1 MLHSRHSLTYSICGM
16 EIRSPNRVRFG
27 AFALDAR
34 AGELLRGT
42 SKVVLQEQPLRILLM
57 LVEARGEVVTCE
69 EIKKRL
75 WPNDTVVEFDH
86 SIHTAIKKLRRALED
101 PADNPKYVKTVARRG
116 YRLITPVE
124 PESDSSDQGDPTRP
138 AVPELSL
145 GPSSLLGKK
154 VAHYRV
160 LEVIGGGGMGL
171 VYRAEDLKLGRR
183 VALKFLPE
191 EVAADPLTLQRFE
204 REARTASSLNHPN
217 ICTIYEVE
225 EHEGQPFLVME
236 LLEGETL
243 REVISKAQVSA
254 GEGRAQL
261 PLERLLDIAIQIAD
275 GLDAAHQKGIIH
287 RDIKPANIFVTTKG
301 HVKILDFGLAKLA
314 AASETAAEEPDG
326 DHAHGPQLQTAGV
339 TSIEHS
345 LTVAG
350 TAMGTA
356 GYMSPEQVR
365 GEKLDARTDLFSFGL
380 ILYEMTSGL
389 RAFSG
394 DTAALLK
401 DAILNH
407 TPSPVRALN
416 PKAPPRLEQVINK
429 SLAKAREQRYQ
440 SAAELRADLER
451 LTARTNRGLVQRH
464 WKLVASAA
472 IVLAAFAGG
481 LLGWRAHRITRL
493 SGKDTIVLADFA
505 NSTSDAVFDGAL
517 RQALSLQL
525 EQSPFLNVLSDKQ
538 VSDMLKLMQH
548 PPTERLTRATAQA
561 VCLRVNGRAVM
572 EGSIAPLGPGY
583 RIDLKAVDCQSGDT
597 LANAEAG
604 SPDRANVLG
613 ALGGAASQLRQKL
626 GESRDS
632 IQRFNQPLQEATTSS
647 LEALQAYT
655 QGRKKQAD
663 EGEAA
668 AVPYFTLAVDLDPN
682 FAYAYV
688 ALGTAH
694 FYLYEYSQAAN
705 DLKKAFDLRERVSQ
719 RERFAIEG
727 YYYDWVTGEVD
738 KMRDTHLEWARTYPK
753 DYIPHLRLNAYYRF
767 MGQFEKA
774 VNEGQQAVDLAPDNA
789 ACAYALMI
797 AYVRMDRF
805 EDAKRIY
812 TETRARKLDS
822 PILHGG
828 RYIVAF
834 LENDTATMRELVESA
849 KDTPLT
855 EELQL
860 SEHFREE
867 AYYGRLK
874 DAKGLSGR
882 ASDLGRKAGSRE
894 RAAQWKTWE
903 ALAEANVGDYEGAR
917 RAAAEALALSTGP
930 DITPHVALALA
941 LSGDSEQA
949 NEIADKLAHD
959 HPVDTEVQ
967 YIRIPLVRAAIA
979 RGQNR
984 PNEAIDVL
992 VASSPYD
999 LGDGFLAPAYL
1010 RGLAYLQAGNG
1021 RQAAGEFQKLIEHPG
1036 ILEIDIKGALVRL
1049 QLGRAQVMMGDTE
1062 AARKSYQDFLTL
1074 WKDADPD
1081 IPIYRQAKAEYAKL
1095 K

>member
-1 MLHSRHSLTYSICGM
+1 M

-27 AFALDAR
+27 AFELDAR

-42 SKVVLQEQPLRILLM
+42 SKVVLQEQPLQVLLM
-57 LVEARGEVVTCE
+57 LVEARGEVVTRE

-86 SIHTAIKKLRRALED
+86 SIHTAIKKLRKALED
-101 PADNPKYVKTVARRG
+101 PADNPKYVETVARRG
-116 YRLITPVE
+116 YRLVTPVE
-124 PESDSSDQGDPTRP
+124 PGSDSSGQGDLPRSP
-138 AVPELSL
+138 DSVLSQ
-145 GPSSLLGKK
+145 GSPSLIGKK
-154 VAHYRV
+154 VSHYRV
-160 LEVIGGGGMGL
+160 LEIIGGGGMGL

-254 GEGRAQL
+254 SGQRAQL
-261 PLERLLDIAIQIAD
+261 PLERLLDIAIQIAE

-287 RDIKPANIFVTTKG
+287 RDIKPANIFVTTQG

-314 AASETAAEEPDG
+314 AASETAAEDPGG
-326 DHAHGPQLQTAGV
+326 DHVHELPLRTASP

-345 LTVAG
+345 LTRAG

-380 ILYEMTSGL
+380 ILYEMTTGL

-394 DTAALLK
+394 DTAAILK

-429 SLAKAREQRYQ
+429 SLEKAREQRYQ
-440 SAAELRADLER
+440 SAAEIRADLER
-451 LTARTNRGLVQRH
+451 LTRRTNRGLVRH
-464 WKLVASAA
+464 WKLVASGV
-472 IVLAAFAGG
+472 ILLAAFAGG
-481 LLGWRAHRITRL
+481 ILYWRAHRITSL
-493 SGKDTIVLADFA
+493 SEKDTIVLADFA
-505 NSTSDAVFDGAL
+505 NSTGDTVFDGAL

-525 EQSPFLNVLSDKQ
+525 EQSPFLNVLSDMQ
-538 VSDMLKLMQH
+538 VSDVLKLMQH
-548 PPTERLTRATAQA
+548 PPTERLTQATAQA

-583 RIDLKAVDCQSGDT
+583 RIDLRAVDCQSGDT
-597 LANAEAG
+597 LANSEAE
-604 SPDRANVLG
+604 SPDRGRVLG
-613 ALGGAASQLRQKL
+613 ALDGAASQLRQKL

-632 IQRFNQPLQEATTSS
+632 VQRFNQPLQEATTSS

-668 AVPYFTLAVDLDPN
+668 AVPYFKLAIDLDPN

-694 FYLYEYSQAAN
+694 FYLYEYGQAAN

-727 YYYDWVTGEVD
+727 YYYDWVTGEVG

-789 ACAYALMI
+789 ASAYALMI
-797 AYVRMDRF
+797 AYVRMNHF

-812 TETRARKLDS
+812 DQARARKLDS
-822 PILHGG
+822 PILRGG
-828 RYIVAF
+828 RYIIAF
-834 LENDTATMRELVESA
+834 HENDDATMRELVEAS
-849 KDTPLT
+849 KDKPLT

-867 AYYGRLK
+867 AYYGRLS
-874 DAKGLSGR
+874 DARQLSGR
-882 ASDLGRKAGSRE
+882 ASDVAQKAGSQE

-903 ALAEANVGDYEGAR
+903 ALAEANIGDYERAR
-917 RAAAEALALSTGP
+917 RSAAEALALSTGP
-930 DITPHVALALA
+930 DITPQVALALA
-941 LSGDSEQA
+941 LSGDSAQA
-949 NEIADKLAHD
+949 SEITGKLAHE

-967 YIRIPLVRAAIA
+967 YIRIPLVKAAIA
-979 RGQNR
+979 LGQNR

-999 LGDGFLAPAYL
+999 LGDAFLAPAYL

-1021 RQAAGEFQKLIEHPG
+1021 VLAAVEFQKLIDHPG
-1036 ILEIDIKGALVRL
+1036 ILEIDVKGALAHL
-1049 QLGRAQVMMGDTE
+1049 QLARAKAMMGDKD

-1081 IPIYRQAKAEYAKL
+1081 IPVYRQAKVEYAKL